1 MLSMARSPE
10 TVKVKW
16 GGLALLQDNPYNCFK
31 LKEKSHMNRM
41 QRRKFEMMPLSEL
54 RRLRDDLQ
62 KLVSELENSPRREI
76 DIATA
81 QTGDPAL
88 TAQVLRIIGDKNSNK
103 WGQVERIL
111 CSSER
116 CPNCPHGD
124 FRYEYWKNKKSGV
137 IKVIYKGKAFP
148 QEALDKLGFFEF
160 TEDGKSLRIPAPGT
174 E

>member
-1 MLSMARSPE
+1 MARSPE

-16 GGLALLQDNPYNCFK
+16 GVLALLQDNPYNCFK
-31 LKEKSHMNRM
+31 VKEKSRMNRM

-62 KLVSELENSPRREI
+62 KLVFQLENSPRREI

-81 QTGDPAL
+81 HTGDPAL
-88 TAQVLRIIGDKNSNK
+88 TVQVLRINGDKNSNK

-111 CSSER
+111 CSLEG
-116 CPNCPHGD
+116 CLNCPHGD
-124 FRYEYWKNKKSGV
+124 FKYEYRKNKKSGA
-137 IKVIYKGKAFP
+137 IKVIYKGEAFP
-148 QEALDKLGFFEF
+148 DKLRFFEF
-160 TEDGKSLRIPAPGT
+160 TEDGESVRTVDLGT